1 MSSWTTCLVCDSKLD
16 NILYPPTTYISVSL
30 ISIFPLLRH
39 VEHSYFTMLNVGNIE
54 VRGTNATQTRST
66 QVPVQRV
73 KIAQPSSLAVFP
85 LPGLLIP
92 AVYGLFV
99 ATLGRLV
106 VLYIRVSVCI

>member
-1 MSSWTTCLVCDSKLD
+1 V
-16 NILYPPTTYISVSL
+16 
-30 ISIFPLLRH
+30 
-39 VEHSYFTMLNVGNIE
+39 
-54 VRGTNATQTRST
+54 TNATQTRST

-85 LPGLLIP
+85 LPDLLIP

-106 VLYIRVSVCI
+106 ALYI